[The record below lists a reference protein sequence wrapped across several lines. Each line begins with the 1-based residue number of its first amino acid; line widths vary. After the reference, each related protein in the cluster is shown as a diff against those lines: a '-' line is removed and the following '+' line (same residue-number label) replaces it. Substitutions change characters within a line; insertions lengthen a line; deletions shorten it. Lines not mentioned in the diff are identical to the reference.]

1 MKLLALFSERMQ
13 TSLLDETE
21 RRYFLFVCIYAL
33 LSLVAGAMTV
43 ANIITRKGPL
53 TIATLAYAIFCAL
66 IFLLLLRHRIAL
78 KLSQVAFVASFFL
91 LLSYFIITG
100 IPDGFS
106 ILWVCFL
113 PACGLLAFGRK
124 AGTLICA
131 GMLLELILLLDTPI
145 GQSIVLYE
153 YSSTFQMRFPLLYT
167 AFYFASLL
175 LETIREMTQNKLV
188 EAQARYRYLYTH
200 DALTEVYN
208 RYGFNEL
215 MDRYFQIRQKDLALI
230 ILDIDY
236 FKAINDRFGHLQG
249 DTVLQYLSRIIVQT
263 AGVQANVCRWGGEEF
278 AVLIPDCAN
287 PMSAAERIRDSVRS
301 QAIPLG
307 NTEITITASIGA
319 ALVHNAAAC
328 TAAQLVNLADA
339 CLYRAKQNGRDRV
352 EFCEI
357 DAAESSDFPG
367 KINQQT
373 PKGEKE

>member
-13 TSLLDETE
+13 TSLLEETE

-215 MDRYFQIRQKDLALI
+215 MDRYFQKQLSNLALI

-236 FKAINDRFGHLQG
+236 FKGINDRFGHLQG
-249 DTVLQYLSRIIVQT
+249 DAVLQQLSRVIVQA
-263 AGVQANVCRWGGEEF
+263 AGAQSDVCRWGGEEF
-278 AVLIPDCAN
+278 AVLIPDCAD
-287 PMSAAERIRDSVRS
+287 PLAAAGRIRSSIRS
-301 QAIPLG
+301 HAIPLG
-307 NTEITITASIGA
+307 SAEITITVSIGA
-319 ALVHNAAAC
+319 ALIRKAAAC
-328 TAAQLVNLADA
+328 SAAQLVNLADA
-339 CLYRAKQNGRDRV
+339 CLYRAKQNGRDRI
-352 EFCEI
+352 EFCEM
-357 DAAESSDFPG
+357 ESPACCDFSPQEANNRY
-367 KINQQT
+367 KV
-373 PKGEKE
+373 K